1 VVLGPELHCEM
12 NGKMPGQSELVEIL
26 DGGWR
31 LRKEGL

>member
-1 VVLGPELHCEM
+1 M